1 MQAHGGSAM
10 TLKEGTGD
18 GCVNYDLDG
27 DGSITEGKTVYLW
40 FGEDKTNNTRPVDG
54 VRCYSSTDLYNWTDH
69 GTILYTQSTI
79 LPIEKGTEKAI
90 TSSVGANGTGTT
102 QEYNV
107 MQRSKTNLETLK
119 AWG

>member
-10 TLKEGTGD
+10 ALKEGTGD

-27 DGSITEGKTVYLW
+27 DGDITEGKAAYLW

-54 VRCYSSTDLYNWTDH
+54 VRCYSSTDLYNWTDR

-79 LPIEKGTEKAI
+79 LPLSLIHIWHRRRVRRDLRHRLHAHRP
-90 TSSVGANGTGTT
+90 V
-102 QEYNV
+102 
-107 MQRSKTNLETLK
+107 
-119 AWG
+119 